1 VKGFGLL
8 CCVLL
13 ASVPCAASEQ
23 LSAANISQQLAHASL
38 DPQQTYRVRELQ
50 LTRGDIK
57 LYLTEGVL
65 AFAQPVAGHTF
76 AAVFTTGFSEAG
88 DAEVLLLPPQRS
100 ERASLASFTKSPNL
114 DEHFHSAVFLFSD
127 STAKDLLSQI
137 GEAPIR
143 RASDVAA
150 EFGKVADP
158 VLQTAAMGLQTRV
171 VQSLLDEHSP
181 EQGFFFAGV
190 ASVRLGPFDLLYEPD
205 RFEPISVGAMV
216 SSSGTP
222 SGFQLWSSFR
232 PRHAPVFEP
241 PRARLNQY
249 QIDAT
254 IAPDLSLSAT
264 AAFRLLAGPDEGRA
278 LLFQLSDR
286 LEVTS
291 ATVDGEAAE
300 VFQRR
305 SPQLLE
311 TASTRDLLLIC
322 PHPLAAGSIHQVA
335 IRYRGSVIRRTG
347 HGYFV
352 DDRTDWYPVSGPT
365 LTDFDLIFHC
375 PEQLRVVSTG
385 EPISDRVAD
394 GIRTVHSK
402 TRVPEPL
409 AGFNLGDYI
418 TSTLDKDSYRVDCY
432 SEKSTSAVL
441 DPDLPAKTAEILK
454 EYTRW
459 WSPLPSRDI
468 AVSPID
474 GYFGQGFPGLIYL
487 SSVSYVRQQ
496 DRPSRVRGEL
506 FDVFFSDLLLPHE
519 IAHQWWGNIV
529 REANYRAGW
538 ITEAMASDASL
549 EYLKDAKGDSAVDAV
564 LSHYRED
571 LTRKVNGKSAES
583 VGPIDFGPR
592 LIDTAGLST
601 WHVITYEKGAWILQM
616 LRHRLGSEN
625 FRKLQLL
632 MLQEFA
638 AKPIGNEDV
647 RRLASQCVPPNDP
660 DPSLASFFDTWI
672 YGTGVPK
679 LALHRTSQAFELE
692 ISDVDRD
699 FTVDVPVSCKSRTG
713 GKRTLWVR
721 GTTGTN
727 ELKVIPDT
735 SICELPAESSFLYTR

>member
-1 VKGFGLL
+1 MKLPGLL
-8 CCVLL
+8 CCALL
-13 ASVPCAASEQ
+13 ASVPCYAAEQ
-23 LSAANISQQLAHASL
+23 PTAATIAEELAHLSL

-65 AFAQPVAGHTF
+65 AFAQPIEGHTL
-76 AAVFTTGFSEAG
+76 AAIFTTGFSEAG

-127 STAKDLLSQI
+127 ATAKDLLSQMS
-137 GEAPIR
+137 EAPLR
-143 RASDVAA
+143 HASDVAA
-150 EFGKVADP
+150 EFAKAADP
-158 VLQTAAMGLQTRV
+158 VLQTAAIGMQTPV
-171 VQSLLDEHSP
+171 VQSLLDQHP
-181 EQGFFFAGV
+181 PGKGFFFAGI
-190 ASVRLGPFDLLYEPD
+190 ASTRLGAFDLLYEPE
-205 RFEPISVGAMV
+205 RFEPISIGAVV
-216 SSSGTP
+216 SSPGKQP
-222 SGFQLWSSFR
+222 GFQLWSSFR
-232 PRHAPVFEP
+232 PRHAPPFEP
-241 PRARLNQY
+241 PRARLNDY

-264 AAFRLLAGPDEGRA
+264 AAFHLVAGLDEGRA

-286 LEVTS
+286 LEVES
-291 ATVDGEAAE
+291 ATIDGEPAE

-305 SPQLLE
+305 SPQILE
-311 TASTRDLLLIC
+311 TGSASGLLLIC
-322 PHPLAAGSIHQVA
+322 PHPLAAGSHHSVA
-335 IRYRGSVIRRTG
+335 IRYHGSVIRRTK

-365 LTDFDLIFHC
+365 LTDFDLTFHC

-385 EPISDRVAD
+385 EAISDQVAD
-394 GIRTVHSK
+394 GIRTFHSK

-432 SEKSTSAVL
+432 SEKSMSAVL
-441 DPDLPAKTAEILK
+441 DPNLPAKTAEILK
-454 EYTRW
+454 KYTSW

-487 SSVSYVRQQ
+487 SSISYVREQ
-496 DRPSRVRGEL
+496 DRPSQIRGEL

-529 REANYRAGW
+529 REANYRAAW
-538 ITEAMASDASL
+538 LAEAMASDASL
-549 EYLKDAKGDSAVDAV
+549 EYLKDTKGDSAVNAV
-564 LSHYRED
+564 LNRYRD
-571 LTRKVNGKSAES
+571 ALAKQVNGKSVES
-583 VGPIDFGPR
+583 AGPIDFGPR
-592 LIDTAGLST
+592 LIDTAGMST
-601 WHVITYEKGAWILQM
+601 WHTITYEKGAWILQM
-616 LRHRLGSEN
+616 LRHRLGAEN
-625 FRKLQLL
+625 YRKLQLL

-647 RRLASQCVPPNDP
+647 RKLAGKCVAPNDP
-660 DPSLASFFDTWI
+660 DPSLSSFFDTWI
-672 YGTGVPK
+672 YGTGIPK
-679 LALHRTSQAFELE
+679 LALHRTSQEYELE
-692 ISDVDRD
+692 ISDVDDD
-699 FTVDVPVSCKSRTG
+699 FTVDVPVSCKSRG
-713 GKRTLWVR
+713 GKRTVWVR

-727 ELKVIPDT
+727 TVRVAPDT
-735 SICELPAESSFLYTR
+735 STCELPSENAFLYTR